1 MIIMLLNIK
10 RWNVMDPVPDIEW
23 FAERLKDRTAR
34 GIAVETS
41 ALIRSGV
48 LPIGARLPTVR
59 ELAFKLGV
67 SPATVSDAWSELR
80 RQKMISGRGRT
91 GTYVFGNTVAPRPAR
106 MGSVGHFG
114 EGVLDLTMAVP
125 DQHLLP
131 PLDEALAHAA
141 RAENLNSYER
151 TPILTELRVAVERRW
166 PYQPETFLAT
176 NGGYN
181 AVYSALHALVM
192 PGACI
197 AIEDPTAMRILDII
211 EDLGA
216 EILPVECDSEGPL
229 PTSLAKALQKKPTA
243 FIFQPRTHSVTGRA
257 VSRPRLAEIATTL
270 KASDCY
276 IVEDDG
282 VGDVSPLPPASLG
295 QLFPKRVIHIRSF
308 SKSLGPDLRLAV
320 LSSSLNVV
328 KQIQSYRSFSSGWTS
343 RLLQATTAWLL
354 DDEASARTVDRA
366 RGIYATRRAALAEPL
381 RERGIALSPGDGLCI
396 WVPVESEQFALVT
409 LAARGIAVLPGAKCS
424 VRPINHI
431 RVATSVLTQRYDF
444 VADSIALA
452 ALGGRG

>member
-1 MIIMLLNIK
+1 
-10 RWNVMDPVPDIEW
+10 MDVVPDVEW
-23 FAERLKDRTAR
+23 FAERLKERTAR

-41 ALIRSGV
+41 ALIRSGA
-48 LPIGARLPTVR
+48 LPIGSRLPTVR
-59 ELAFKLGV
+59 DLAFKLGV

-91 GTYVFGNTVAPRPAR
+91 GTHVFGNTVAPRPAR

-125 DQHLLP
+125 DQDLLP
-131 PLDEALAHAA
+131 SLDKALAHAA
-141 RAENLNSYER
+141 KAENLNSYER
-151 TPILTELRVAVERRW
+151 TPILPELRRAVERRW

-181 AVYSALHALVM
+181 AIYSALHALVM

-216 EILPVECDSEGPL
+216 EIIPVECDIDGPL
-229 PTSLAKALQKKPTA
+229 PASLTKALQKKPTA

-257 VSRPRLAEIATTL
+257 VSAERLAELATTL
-270 KASDCY
+270 EASDCY
-276 IVEDDG
+276 IIEDDG
-282 VGDVSPLPPASLG
+282 VGDVSPLPSVSLG
-295 QLFPKRVIHIRSF
+295 HLFPKRVIHIRSF

-320 LSSSLNVV
+320 LSSSLSVV

-354 DDEASARTVDRA
+354 DDEESSRIVEEARQA
-366 RGIYATRRAALAEPL
+366 YAARRAALAEPL
-381 RERGIALSPGDGLCI
+381 RERGISLPPGDGLCVWI
-396 WVPVESEQFALVT
+396 PVESEQFALVT
-409 LAARGIAVLPGAKCS
+409 LAARGIAVLPGTKCS
-424 VRPINHI
+424 VRPINQI
-431 RVATSVLTQRYDF
+431 RVATSILTDRYDF

-452 ALGGRG
+452 ALGGPG

>member
-1 MIIMLLNIK
+1 
-10 RWNVMDPVPDIEW
+10 MDVVPDVEW
-23 FAERLKDRTAR
+23 FAERLKERTAR

-41 ALIRSGV
+41 ALIRSGA
-48 LPIGARLPTVR
+48 LPIGSRLPTVR
-59 ELAFKLGV
+59 DLAFKLGV

-91 GTYVFGNTVAPRPAR
+91 GTHVFGNTVAPRPAR

-125 DQHLLP
+125 DQDLLP
-131 PLDEALAHAA
+131 SLDKALAHAA
-141 RAENLNSYER
+141 KAENLNSYER
-151 TPILTELRVAVERRW
+151 TPILPELRRAVERRW

-181 AVYSALHALVM
+181 AIYSALHALVM

-216 EILPVECDSEGPL
+216 EIIPVECDIDGPL
-229 PTSLAKALQKKPTA
+229 PASLTKALQKKPTA

-257 VSRPRLAEIATTL
+257 VSAERLAELATTL
-270 KASDCY
+270 EASDCY
-276 IVEDDG
+276 IIEDDG
-282 VGDVSPLPPASLG
+282 VGDVSPLPSVSLG
-295 QLFPKRVIHIRSF
+295 HLFPKRVIHIRSF

-320 LSSSLNVV
+320 LSSSLSVV

-354 DDEASARTVDRA
+354 DDEESSRIVEEARQAYSA
-366 RGIYATRRAALAEPL
+366 RRAALAEPL
-381 RERGIALSPGDGLCI
+381 RERGISLPPGDGLCVWI
-396 WVPVESEQFALVT
+396 PVESEQFALVT
-409 LAARGIAVLPGAKCS
+409 LAARGIAVLPGTKCS

-431 RVATSVLTQRYDF
+431 RVATSILTDRYDF

-452 ALGGRG
+452 ALGGPG